1 MTNESEFLRHIPC
14 EACGSSD
21 GNSLYNDGH
30 TYCFVC
36 ETWKPGDGQED
47 KLITEAPTNNNLIQ
61 HDIRPLKKRGINV
74 ETCQKLRYGIGDY
87 QGQPVHV
94 ADYCDERGHVVAQ
107 KVRFPD
113 KNFVMLGEPKKA
125 GLWCQH
131 LWKDGGRKVIVTEGE
146 IDCLT
151 VSQLQG
157 NKWPVVSLPSGAA
170 GAKRSVQRSI
180 EWLEK
185 FDEVVFCFD
194 NDDPGRKAAEQS
206 ALLMSPGK
214 AKVVTL
220 PLKDASDM
228 MVGGK
233 SKELMD
239 AIWQAKTFRPDG
251 IVPGDELWEILTTK
265 DDVVSAPYPF
275 EGMNDKTGGIRK
287 RELVTFTAGTGI
299 GKSAF
304 CREIAH
310 HLLTLGHKVGYI
322 ALEESVKRTAQ
333 GILSIDLNIPVHR
346 CDDVDE
352 QKMQEAFKKT
362 LGSGRCFLY
371 DHFGSI
377 DCDSLLSR
385 IKYMAVGLGVDF
397 VILDHLSI
405 VVSGLDGGDER
416 RTIDQ
421 AMTRLRSLVEQT
433 GIGMVLVSH
442 LRRPDGRAHE
452 EGGQTS
458 LSQLRGSAGIA
469 QLSDMVVGLERD
481 QQGEHPNVTTVR
493 ILKNRWSG
501 DTGEACHVQY
511 DKDSGRLA
519 ETHSDFADTPS
530 SGGFDDVPF

>member
-1 MTNESEFLRHIPC
+1 MTNESEFLKHIPC
-14 EACGSSD
+14 ESCGSSD
-21 GNSLYNDGH
+21 GNSLYSDGH
-30 TYCFVC
+30 TFCFVC
-36 ETWKPGDGQED
+36 DTYKPGDGQED
-47 KLITEAPTNNNLIQ
+47 TLTNDQPKQLGLVK
-61 HDIRPLKKRGINV
+61 HETRPLKKRGINE
-74 ETCQKLRYGIGDY
+74 ETCRKLRYGIGEY
-87 QGQPVHV
+87 QGNNVHV

-107 KVRFPD
+107 KVRFAD
-113 KNFVMLGEPKKA
+113 KNFVMLGDSKKA

-170 GAKRSVQRSI
+170 GAKRAVQKSI

-185 FDEVVFCFD
+185 FEEVVFCFD
-194 NDDPGRKAAEQS
+194 NDDAGRKASEQC
-206 ALLMSPGK
+206 AMLMSPGK

-228 MVGGK
+228 MVAGK

-239 AIWQAKTFRPDG
+239 SIWQAKTFRPDG
-251 IVPGDELWEILTTK
+251 IVPGDELWEIITSK
-265 DDVVSAPYPF
+265 DDTVSAPYPYD
-275 EGMNDKTGGIRK
+275 GMNEKTGGIRK

-310 HLLTLGHKVGYI
+310 HLLTMGHTVGYI

-333 GILSIDLNIPVHR
+333 GILSIDLNEPIHR
-346 CDDVDE
+346 CDEVDE
-352 QKMQEAFKKT
+352 KKLKEAFKKT
-362 LGSGRCFLY
+362 LGSGRCYLY

-385 IKYMAVGLGVDF
+385 IKYMAVGLGLDF

-405 VVSGLDGGDER
+405 VVSGLEGGDER

-442 LRRPDGRAHE
+442 LRRPDGKAHE

-481 QQGEHPNVTTVR
+481 QQGDQPNVTTVR

-501 DTGEACHVQY
+501 DTGEACYVQY
-511 DKDSGRLA
+511 DKDTGRLS
-519 ETHSDFADTPS
+519 ETSKDFSPVEST
-530 SGGFDDVPF
+530 GGYDDVPF